1 MLRTWRSKTRDICTE
16 TSYLTPQTL
25 TNHQLSSTKY
35 RNWRLHVCSQHW
47 SCSFDDGELQWVW
60 SCSVCT
66 LDILSVLMCFNH
78 WILFS
83 CICMQHSLVSSFH
96 FTGYFF
102 FFKMSMLPNEH
113 LHILTLRHTP
123 LFHSFSLRYT
133 HTHTH
138 THWQHPCLKPG
149 YIPISWS
156 PTQALAVQLG
166 TLTTY
171 QLHFPHH
178 TTRGFTKNTRLHTL
192 PATPNTWIHKEH
204 GFIHYPHHTTPDSHT
219 TCSFTQHNLTS
230 DEFHNAGECRM
241 ESKTLLLW
249 LKEKPIQFNLREP
262 EHLAHY
268 NTGTNTSD
276 LHKITTRSF
285 PGEHKWT
292 SKMGR
297 HQMKDI
303 LF

>member
-1 MLRTWRSKTRDICTE
+1 MHM
-16 TSYLTPQTL
+16 YAA
-25 TNHQLSSTKY
+25 
-35 RNWRLHVCSQHW
+35 
-47 SCSFDDGELQWVW
+47 
-60 SCSVCT
+60 
-66 LDILSVLMCFNH
+66 
-78 WILFS
+78 
-83 CICMQHSLVSSFH
+83 LVS
-96 FTGYFF
+96 
-102 FFKMSMLPNEH
+102 L
-113 LHILTLRHTP
+113 I
-123 LFHSFSLRYT
+123 FSLHWTLLFFSKWACFPMSISTFWHSGT
-133 HTHTH
+133 HLFFTVSPSDTH

-166 TLTTY
+166 TSTTY
-171 QLHFPHH
+171 QLRFPHH
-178 TTRGFTKNTRLHTL
+178 TTLGFTKNTRLHTL
-192 PATPNTWIHKEH
+192 PATPNTWIHEEH
-204 GFIHYPHHTTPDSHT
+204 GFIHYLHHTTPDSHT

-276 LHKITTRSF
+276 LHKITMRSF